1 MLIEIDF
8 VPYKQWGLNATIKY
22 GGKQSQMLKYANHT
36 QFLYYSSY
44 YSFFSLL
51 FSINI
56 SNFAKQINYGTDF
69 GNRLW

>member
-44 YSFFSLL
+44 NIK
-51 FSINI
+51 SINI
-56 SNFAKQINYGTDF
+56 INQ
-69 GNRLW
+69 LHIKLS

>member
-44 YSFFSLL
+44 YCIFLL
-51 FSINI
+51 LAI
-56 SNFAKQINYGTDF
+56 
-69 GNRLW
+69 